1 MEEILEKMEDIAA
14 LKDRKEKIQE
24 KQKEFENSKA
34 EIEKMYKES
43 NLILT
48 ASPLKDIKKQ
58 EIKDREE
65 ESKKIDAEAKEGKES
80 LKQDI
85 LDNKKQLFELI
96 DKEMGKYVKKEEL
109 EKRNSEI
116 EEKEKRKSA
125 YEKVAK
131 NAEKTIEKI
140 RKEIL
145 EGDTKN
151 ITLLKTAQEE
161 KEANLANVLKIQ
173 TEIETD
179 KKDLSELKDI
189 AENAKEYSDLEYL
202 KARASGIS
210 YSNIENVLEDEFYKT
225 NKKQNEVDK
234 SNETEIEKSE
244 NIDEV
249 EKVEKAE
256 IEKTGNADEIEKVE
270 IQQENKENEIPEI
283 KEIPDGQE
291 EAKKAY
297 SDKIIGETFGKIS
310 PEYRLENK
318 YNVEK
323 VDETKKNIK
332 SIIISEK
339 TGEVTVIGENGEE
352 ISKNKIFKHNL
363 KDNAEK
369 ISLYNDIKRAK
380 LCNEIA
386 ENKKDAKK
394 LMKKLNPSI
403 LLALKDNKEMI
414 REYVNAVH
422 KEGKLPFELTHD
434 LKGMNPI
441 KKFFKQRSKQLK
453 AEEKCGAKIL
463 NKLFDKSKALDE
475 GKESKEVIEPE
486 IVEENSTEV
495 KVDREKIEQEIV
507 EEKQTKEN
515 AESKGKYRHATKE
528 FQEKY
533 KANPTKT
540 DHEIYLDYFKQ
551 SKENTNTR
559 TENSHDE
566 K

>member
-1 MEEILEKMEDIAA
+1 MEEILKKMEDIAA

-96 DKEMGKYVKKEEL
+96 DKEMKKYVSKEEI
-109 EKRNSEI
+109 EKRNALY
-116 EEKEKRKSA
+116 EESAKNAETRKAA

-131 NAEKTIEKI
+131 NAEKTIEKV

-151 ITLLKTAQEE
+151 ITLLKTAQAE
-161 KEANLANVLKIQ
+161 KEANLASILKIQ
-173 TEIETD
+173 TEMENE
-179 KKDLSELKDI
+179 KKELEELKDI
-189 AENAKEYSDLEYL
+189 ADNVKEYSNLEYL

-210 YSNIENVLEDEFYKT
+210 YSNIENVLEDEFYKA
-225 NKKQNEVDK
+225 NKKQNEADK
-234 SNETEIEKSE
+234 SNEAGTEKSE
-244 NIDEV
+244 
-249 EKVEKAE
+249 K
-256 IEKTGNADEIEKVE
+256 ADEIEKVE
-270 IQQENKENEIPEI
+270 TQEDDRKIVIPEI
-283 KEIPDGQE
+283 KEIQDGPE

-297 SDKIIGETFGKIS
+297 SDKIIGKTFGKIA

-318 YNVEK
+318 HNVEK
-323 VDETKKNIK
+323 VEETKNNVKIQ
-332 SIIISEK
+332 SIMISEK

-369 ISLYNDIKRAK
+369 ISLYNDIKRLK

-403 LLALKDNKEMI
+403 LLALQDNKEMI
-414 REYVNAVH
+414 REYVNAVY
-422 KEGKLPFELTHD
+422 KEEKLPFELTHD
-434 LKGMNPI
+434 LEGMNPI

-486 IVEENSTEV
+486 IVEENPTEV

-515 AESKGKYRHATKE
+515 TENKGKYRHATKE

-533 KANPTKT
+533 KANPAKT

-551 SKENTNTR
+551 SKENTTPE
-559 TENSHDE
+559 TEIEHDG

>member
-1 MEEILEKMEDIAA
+1 MEEILKKMEDIAS

-96 DKEMGKYVKKEEL
+96 DKEMKKYVSKEEI
-109 EKRNSEI
+109 EKRNALY
-116 EEKEKRKSA
+116 EESAKNAETRKAA

-131 NAEKTIEKI
+131 NAEKTIEKV

-161 KEANLANVLKIQ
+161 KEANLASILKIQ
-173 TEIETD
+173 TEMENE
-179 KKDLSELKDI
+179 KKELEELKDI
-189 AENAKEYSDLEYL
+189 ADNVKEYSNLEYL

-225 NKKQNEVDK
+225 NKKQNEADK
-234 SNETEIEKSE
+234 SNEAGTEKSE
-244 NIDEV
+244 
-249 EKVEKAE
+249 K
-256 IEKTGNADEIEKVE
+256 ADEIEKVE
-270 IQQENKENEIPEI
+270 TQEDDRKIVIPEI
-283 KEIPDGQE
+283 KEIQDGPE

-297 SDKIIGETFGKIS
+297 SDKIIGKTFGKIA

-318 YNVEK
+318 HNVEK
-323 VDETKKNIK
+323 VEETKNNVKIQ
-332 SIIISEK
+332 SIMISEK

-369 ISLYNDIKRAK
+369 ISLYNDIKRLK

-403 LLALKDNKEMI
+403 LLALQDNKEMI
-414 REYVNAVH
+414 REYVNAVY
-422 KEGKLPFELTHD
+422 KEEKLPFELTHD
-434 LKGMNPI
+434 LEGMNPI

-486 IVEENSTEV
+486 IVEENPTEV

-515 AESKGKYRHATKE
+515 TENKGKYRHATKE

-533 KANPTKT
+533 KANPAKT

-551 SKENTNTR
+551 SKENTTPE
-559 TENSHDE
+559 TEIEHDG

>member
-96 DKEMGKYVKKEEL
+96 DKEMKKYVSKEE
-109 EKRNSEI
+109 I
-116 EEKEKRKSA
+116 EKRKALYEESAKNAETRKAA

-131 NAEKTIEKI
+131 NAEKTIEKV

-161 KEANLANVLKIQ
+161 KEANLASILKIQ
-173 TEIETD
+173 TEMENE
-179 KKDLSELKDI
+179 KKELEELKDI
-189 AENAKEYSDLEYL
+189 ADNVKEYSNLEYL
-202 KARASGIS
+202 RARASGIS
-210 YSNIENVLEDEFYKT
+210 YSNIENVLEDEFYKA
-225 NKKQNEVDK
+225 NKKQNEADK
-234 SNETEIEKSE
+234 SNEAGTEKSE
-244 NIDEV
+244 
-249 EKVEKAE
+249 K
-256 IEKTGNADEIEKVE
+256 ADEIEKVE
-270 IQQENKENEIPEI
+270 TQEDDRKIVIPEM
-283 KEIPDGQE
+283 KEIQDGPE

-297 SDKIIGETFGKIS
+297 SDKIIGETFGKIA

-318 YNVEK
+318 HNVEK
-323 VDETKKNIK
+323 VEETKNNVKIQ

-422 KEGKLPFELTHD
+422 KEEKLPFELTHD

-551 SKENTNTR
+551 SKENANTR

>member
-1 MEEILEKMEDIAA
+1 MEEILKKMEDIAA

-96 DKEMGKYVKKEEL
+96 DKEMKKYVSKEEI
-109 EKRNSEI
+109 EKRNALY
-116 EEKEKRKSA
+116 EESAKNAETRKAA

-131 NAEKTIEKI
+131 NAEKTIEKV

-161 KEANLANVLKIQ
+161 KEANLASILKIQ
-173 TEIETD
+173 TEMENE
-179 KKDLSELKDI
+179 KKELEELKDI
-189 AENAKEYSDLEYL
+189 ADNVKEYSNLEYL

-210 YSNIENVLEDEFYKT
+210 YSNIENVLEDEFYKA
-225 NKKQNEVDK
+225 NKKQNEADK
-234 SNETEIEKSE
+234 SNEAGTEKSE
-244 NIDEV
+244 
-249 EKVEKAE
+249 K
-256 IEKTGNADEIEKVE
+256 ADEIEKVE
-270 IQQENKENEIPEI
+270 TQEDDRKIVIPEI
-283 KEIPDGQE
+283 KEIQDGPE

-297 SDKIIGETFGKIS
+297 SDKIIGETFGKIA

-318 YNVEK
+318 HNVEK
-323 VDETKKNIK
+323 VEETKNNVKIQ
-332 SIIISEK
+332 SIMISEK

-369 ISLYNDIKRAK
+369 ISLYNDIKRLK

-403 LLALKDNKEMI
+403 LLALQDNKEMI
-414 REYVNAVH
+414 REYVNAVY
-422 KEGKLPFELTHD
+422 KEEKLPFELTHD
-434 LKGMNPI
+434 LEGMNPI

-486 IVEENSTEV
+486 IVEENPTEV

-515 AESKGKYRHATKE
+515 TENKGKYRHATKE

-533 KANPTKT
+533 KANPVKT
-540 DHEIYLDYFKQ
+540 NHEIYLDYFKQ
-551 SKENTNTR
+551 SKENTTPE
-559 TENSHDE
+559 TEIEHDG

>member
-1 MEEILEKMEDIAA
+1 MEEILKKMEDIAS

-96 DKEMGKYVKKEEL
+96 DKEMKKYVSKEEI
-109 EKRNSEI
+109 EKRNALY
-116 EEKEKRKSA
+116 EESAKNAETRKAA

-131 NAEKTIEKI
+131 NAEKTIEKV

-161 KEANLANVLKIQ
+161 KEANLASILKIQ
-173 TEIETD
+173 TEMENE
-179 KKDLSELKDI
+179 KKELEELKDI
-189 AENAKEYSDLEYL
+189 ADNVKEYSNLEYL

-210 YSNIENVLEDEFYKT
+210 YSNIENVLEDEFYKA
-225 NKKQNEVDK
+225 NKKQNEADK
-234 SNETEIEKSE
+234 SNEAGTEKSE
-244 NIDEV
+244 
-249 EKVEKAE
+249 K
-256 IEKTGNADEIEKVE
+256 ADEIEKVE
-270 IQQENKENEIPEI
+270 TQEDDRKIVIPEI
-283 KEIPDGQE
+283 KEIQDGPE

-297 SDKIIGETFGKIS
+297 SDKIIGETFGKIA

-318 YNVEK
+318 HNVEK
-323 VDETKKNIK
+323 MEETKNNVKIQ
-332 SIIISEK
+332 SIMISEK

-369 ISLYNDIKRAK
+369 ISLYNDIKRLK

-403 LLALKDNKEMI
+403 LLALQDNKEMI
-414 REYVNAVH
+414 REYVNAVY
-422 KEGKLPFELTHD
+422 KEEKLPFELTHD

-486 IVEENSTEV
+486 IVEENPTEV

-515 AESKGKYRHATKE
+515 TENKSKYRHATKE

-533 KANPTKT
+533 KANPAKT

-551 SKENTNTR
+551 SKENTTAE
-559 TENSHDE
+559 TEIEHDG

>member
-1 MEEILEKMEDIAA
+1 MEEILKKMEDIAA

-96 DKEMGKYVKKEEL
+96 DKEMKKYVSKEEI
-109 EKRNSEI
+109 EKRNALY
-116 EEKEKRKSA
+116 EESAKNAETRKAA

-131 NAEKTIEKI
+131 NAEKTIEKV

-161 KEANLANVLKIQ
+161 KEANLASILKIQ
-173 TEIETD
+173 TEMENE
-179 KKDLSELKDI
+179 KKELEELKDI
-189 AENAKEYSDLEYL
+189 ADNVKEYSNLEYL

-210 YSNIENVLEDEFYKT
+210 YSNIENVLEDEFYKA
-225 NKKQNEVDK
+225 NKKQNEADK
-234 SNETEIEKSE
+234 SNEAGTEKSE
-244 NIDEV
+244 
-249 EKVEKAE
+249 K
-256 IEKTGNADEIEKVE
+256 ADEIEKVE
-270 IQQENKENEIPEI
+270 TQEDDRKIVIPEI
-283 KEIPDGQE
+283 KEIQDRPE

-297 SDKIIGETFGKIS
+297 SDKIIGETFGKIA

-318 YNVEK
+318 HNVEK
-323 VDETKKNIK
+323 VEETKNNVKIQ
-332 SIIISEK
+332 SIMISEK

-369 ISLYNDIKRAK
+369 ISLYNDIKRLK

-403 LLALKDNKEMI
+403 LLALQDNKEMI
-414 REYVNAVH
+414 REYVNAVY
-422 KEGKLPFELTHD
+422 KEEKLPFELTHD
-434 LKGMNPI
+434 LEGMNPI

-486 IVEENSTEV
+486 IVEENPTEV

-515 AESKGKYRHATKE
+515 TENKGKYRHATKE

-533 KANPTKT
+533 KANPAKT

-551 SKENTNTR
+551 SKENTTPE
-559 TENSHDE
+559 TEIEHDG

>member
-1 MEEILEKMEDIAA
+1 MEEILKKMEDIAA

-96 DKEMGKYVKKEEL
+96 DKEMKKYVSKEEI
-109 EKRNSEI
+109 EKRNALY
-116 EEKEKRKSA
+116 EESAKNAETRKAA

-131 NAEKTIEKI
+131 NAEKTIEKV

-161 KEANLANVLKIQ
+161 KEANLASILKIQ
-173 TEIETD
+173 TEMENE
-179 KKDLSELKDI
+179 KKELEELKDI
-189 AENAKEYSDLEYL
+189 ADNVKEYSNLEYL

-210 YSNIENVLEDEFYKT
+210 YSNIENVLEDEFYKA
-225 NKKQNEVDK
+225 NKKQNEADK
-234 SNETEIEKSE
+234 SNEAGTEKSE
-244 NIDEV
+244 
-249 EKVEKAE
+249 K
-256 IEKTGNADEIEKVE
+256 ADEIEKVE
-270 IQQENKENEIPEI
+270 TQEDDRKIVIPEI
-283 KEIPDGQE
+283 KEIQDGPE

-297 SDKIIGETFGKIS
+297 SDKIIGETFGKIA

-318 YNVEK
+318 HNVEK
-323 VDETKKNIK
+323 VEETKNNVKIQ
-332 SIIISEK
+332 SIMISEK

-369 ISLYNDIKRAK
+369 ISLYNDIKRLK

-403 LLALKDNKEMI
+403 LLALQDNKEMI
-414 REYVNAVH
+414 REYVNAVY
-422 KEGKLPFELTHD
+422 KEEKLPFELTHD

-486 IVEENSTEV
+486 IVEENPTEV

-515 AESKGKYRHATKE
+515 TENKSKYRHATKE

-533 KANPTKT
+533 KANPAKT

-551 SKENTNTR
+551 SKENTTAE
-559 TENSHDE
+559 TEIEHDG

>member
-1 MEEILEKMEDIAA
+1 MEEILKKMEDIAS

-96 DKEMGKYVKKEEL
+96 DKEMKKYVSKEEI
-109 EKRNSEI
+109 EKRNALY
-116 EEKEKRKSA
+116 EESAKNAETRKAA

-131 NAEKTIEKI
+131 NAEKTIEKV

-161 KEANLANVLKIQ
+161 KEANLASILKIQ
-173 TEIETD
+173 TEMENE
-179 KKDLSELKDI
+179 KKELEELKDI
-189 AENAKEYSDLEYL
+189 ADNVKEYSNLEYL

-210 YSNIENVLEDEFYKT
+210 YSNIENVLEDEFYKA
-225 NKKQNEVDK
+225 NKKQNEADK
-234 SNETEIEKSE
+234 SNEAGTEKSE
-244 NIDEV
+244 
-249 EKVEKAE
+249 K
-256 IEKTGNADEIEKVE
+256 ADEIEKVE
-270 IQQENKENEIPEI
+270 TQEDDRKIVIPEI
-283 KEIPDGQE
+283 KEIQDGPE

-297 SDKIIGETFGKIS
+297 SDKIIGETFGKIA

-318 YNVEK
+318 HNVEK
-323 VDETKKNIK
+323 VEETKNNVKIQ
-332 SIIISEK
+332 SIMISEK

-369 ISLYNDIKRAK
+369 ISLYNDIKRLK

-403 LLALKDNKEMI
+403 LLALQDNKEMI
-414 REYVNAVH
+414 REYVNAVY
-422 KEGKLPFELTHD
+422 KEEKLPFELTHD
-434 LKGMNPI
+434 LEGMNPI

-486 IVEENSTEV
+486 IVEENPTEV

-515 AESKGKYRHATKE
+515 TENKGKYRHATKE

-533 KANPTKT
+533 KANPAKT

-551 SKENTNTR
+551 SKENTTSE
-559 TENSHDE
+559 TEIEHDG

>member
-1 MEEILEKMEDIAA
+1 MEEILKKMEDIAA

-96 DKEMGKYVKKEEL
+96 DKEMKKYVSKEEI
-109 EKRNSEI
+109 EKRNALY
-116 EEKEKRKSA
+116 EESAKNAETRKAA

-131 NAEKTIEKI
+131 NAEKTIEKV

-161 KEANLANVLKIQ
+161 KEANLASILKIQ
-173 TEIETD
+173 TEMENE
-179 KKDLSELKDI
+179 KKELEELKDI
-189 AENAKEYSDLEYL
+189 ADNVKEYSNLEYL

-210 YSNIENVLEDEFYKT
+210 YSNIENVLEDEFYKA
-225 NKKQNEVDK
+225 NKKQNEADK
-234 SNETEIEKSE
+234 SNEAGTEKSE
-244 NIDEV
+244 
-249 EKVEKAE
+249 K
-256 IEKTGNADEIEKVE
+256 ADEIEKVE
-270 IQQENKENEIPEI
+270 TQEDDRKIVIPEI
-283 KEIPDGQE
+283 KEIQDGPE

-297 SDKIIGETFGKIS
+297 SDKIIGETFGKIA

-318 YNVEK
+318 HNVEK
-323 VDETKKNIK
+323 VEETKNNVKIQ
-332 SIIISEK
+332 SIMISEK

-369 ISLYNDIKRAK
+369 ISLYNDIKRLK

-403 LLALKDNKEMI
+403 LLALQDNKEMI
-414 REYVNAVH
+414 REYVNAVY
-422 KEGKLPFELTHD
+422 KEEKLPFELTHD
-434 LKGMNPI
+434 LEGMNPI

-475 GKESKEVIEPE
+475 VKESKEVIEPE
-486 IVEENSTEV
+486 IVEENPTEV

-515 AESKGKYRHATKE
+515 TENKGKYRHATKE

-533 KANPTKT
+533 KANPAKT

-551 SKENTNTR
+551 SKENTTSE
-559 TENSHDE
+559 TEIEHDG

>member
-1 MEEILEKMEDIAA
+1 MEEILKKMEDIAA

-65 ESKKIDAEAKEGKES
+65 ESKKIDAEAKEDKES

-85 LDNKKQLFELI
+85 LNNKKQLFELI
-96 DKEMGKYVKKEEL
+96 DKEMKKYVSKEE
-109 EKRNSEI
+109 I
-116 EEKEKRKSA
+116 EKRKALYEESAKNAETRKAA

-131 NAEKTIEKI
+131 NAEKTIEKV

-161 KEANLANVLKIQ
+161 KEANLASILKIQ
-173 TEIETD
+173 TEIENE
-179 KKDLSELKDI
+179 KKELEELKDI
-189 AENAKEYSDLEYL
+189 ADNVKEYSNLEYL
-202 KARASGIS
+202 RARASGIS
-210 YSNIENVLEDEFYKT
+210 YSNIENVLEDEFYKA
-225 NKKQNEVDK
+225 NKKQNEADK
-234 SNETEIEKSE
+234 SNEAGTEKSE
-244 NIDEV
+244 
-249 EKVEKAE
+249 K
-256 IEKTGNADEIEKVE
+256 ADEIEKVE
-270 IQQENKENEIPEI
+270 TQEDDRKIVIPEI
-283 KEIPDGQE
+283 KEIQDGPE

-297 SDKIIGETFGKIS
+297 SDKIIGETFGKIA

-318 YNVEK
+318 HNVEK
-323 VDETKKNIK
+323 VEETKNNVKIQ
-332 SIIISEK
+332 SIMISEK

-369 ISLYNDIKRAK
+369 ISLYNDIKRLK

-403 LLALKDNKEMI
+403 LLALQDNKEMI
-414 REYVNAVH
+414 REYVNAVY
-422 KEGKLPFELTHD
+422 KEEKLPFELTHD
-434 LKGMNPI
+434 LEGMNPI

-486 IVEENSTEV
+486 IVEENPTEV

-515 AESKGKYRHATKE
+515 TENKGKYRHATKE

-533 KANPTKT
+533 KANPAKT

-551 SKENTNTR
+551 SKENTTAE
-559 TENSHDE
+559 TEIEHDG

>member
-1 MEEILEKMEDIAA
+1 MEEILKKMEDIAA

-96 DKEMGKYVKKEEL
+96 DKEMKKYVSKEEI
-109 EKRNSEI
+109 EKRNALY
-116 EEKEKRKSA
+116 EESAKNAETRKAA

-131 NAEKTIEKI
+131 NAEKTIEKV

-161 KEANLANVLKIQ
+161 KEANLASILKIQ
-173 TEIETD
+173 TEMENE
-179 KKDLSELKDI
+179 KKELEELKDI
-189 AENAKEYSDLEYL
+189 ADNVKEYSNLEYL

-210 YSNIENVLEDEFYKT
+210 YSNIENVLEDEFYKA
-225 NKKQNEVDK
+225 NKKQNEADK
-234 SNETEIEKSE
+234 SNEAGTEKSE
-244 NIDEV
+244 
-249 EKVEKAE
+249 K
-256 IEKTGNADEIEKVE
+256 ADEIEKVE
-270 IQQENKENEIPEI
+270 TQEDDRKIVIPEI
-283 KEIPDGQE
+283 KEIQDGPE

-297 SDKIIGETFGKIS
+297 SDKIIGETFGKIA

-318 YNVEK
+318 HNVEK
-323 VDETKKNIK
+323 VEETKNNVKIQ
-332 SIIISEK
+332 SIMISEK

-369 ISLYNDIKRAK
+369 ISLYNDIKRLK

-403 LLALKDNKEMI
+403 LLALQDNKEMI
-414 REYVNAVH
+414 REYVNAVY
-422 KEGKLPFELTHD
+422 KEEKLPFELTHD
-434 LKGMNPI
+434 LEGMNPI

-486 IVEENSTEV
+486 IVEENPTEV

-515 AESKGKYRHATKE
+515 TENKGKYRHATKE

-533 KANPTKT
+533 KANPAKT

-551 SKENTNTR
+551 SKENTTPE
-559 TENSHDE
+559 TEIEHDV

>member
-1 MEEILEKMEDIAA
+1 MEEILKKMEDIAA

-96 DKEMGKYVKKEEL
+96 DKEMKKYVSKEEI
-109 EKRNSEI
+109 EKRNALY
-116 EEKEKRKSA
+116 EESAKNAETRKAA

-131 NAEKTIEKI
+131 NAEKTIEKV

-161 KEANLANVLKIQ
+161 KEANLASILKIQ
-173 TEIETD
+173 TEMENE
-179 KKDLSELKDI
+179 KKELEELKDI
-189 AENAKEYSDLEYL
+189 ADNVKEYSNLEYL

-210 YSNIENVLEDEFYKT
+210 YSNIENVLEDEFYKA
-225 NKKQNEVDK
+225 NKKQNEADK
-234 SNETEIEKSE
+234 SNEAGTEKSE
-244 NIDEV
+244 
-249 EKVEKAE
+249 K
-256 IEKTGNADEIEKVE
+256 ADEIEKVE
-270 IQQENKENEIPEI
+270 TQEDDRKIVIPEI
-283 KEIPDGQE
+283 KEIQDGPE

-297 SDKIIGETFGKIS
+297 SDKIIGETFGKIA

-318 YNVEK
+318 HNVEK
-323 VDETKKNIK
+323 VEETKNNVKIQ
-332 SIIISEK
+332 SIMISEK

-369 ISLYNDIKRAK
+369 ISLYNDIKRLK

-403 LLALKDNKEMI
+403 LLALQDNKEMI
-414 REYVNAVH
+414 REYVNAVY
-422 KEGKLPFELTHD
+422 KEEKLPFELTHD
-434 LKGMNPI
+434 LEGMNPI

-486 IVEENSTEV
+486 IVEENPTEV

-515 AESKGKYRHATKE
+515 TENKGKYRHATKE

-533 KANPTKT
+533 KANPAKT

-551 SKENTNTR
+551 SKENTTPE
-559 TENSHDE
+559 TEIEHDG

>member
-1 MEEILEKMEDIAA
+1 MEEILKKMEDIAA

-43 NLILT
+43 DLILT

-96 DKEMGKYVKKEEL
+96 DKEMKKYVSKEEI
-109 EKRNSEI
+109 EKRNALY
-116 EEKEKRKSA
+116 EESAKNAETRKAA

-131 NAEKTIEKI
+131 NAEKTIEKV

-161 KEANLANVLKIQ
+161 KEANLASILKIQ
-173 TEIETD
+173 TEMENE
-179 KKDLSELKDI
+179 KKELEELKDI
-189 AENAKEYSDLEYL
+189 ADNVKEYSNLEYL

-210 YSNIENVLEDEFYKT
+210 YSNIENVLEDEFYKA
-225 NKKQNEVDK
+225 NKKQNEADK
-234 SNETEIEKSE
+234 SNEAGTEKSE
-244 NIDEV
+244 
-249 EKVEKAE
+249 K
-256 IEKTGNADEIEKVE
+256 ADEIEKVE
-270 IQQENKENEIPEI
+270 TQEDDRKIVIPEI
-283 KEIPDGQE
+283 KEIQDGPE

-297 SDKIIGETFGKIS
+297 SDKIIGETFGKIA

-318 YNVEK
+318 HNVEK
-323 VDETKKNIK
+323 VEETKNNVKIQ
-332 SIIISEK
+332 SIMISEK

-369 ISLYNDIKRAK
+369 ISLYNDIKRLK

-403 LLALKDNKEMI
+403 LLALQDNKEMI
-414 REYVNAVH
+414 REYVNAVY
-422 KEGKLPFELTHD
+422 KEEKLPFELTHD
-434 LKGMNPI
+434 LEGMNPI

-486 IVEENSTEV
+486 IVEENPTEV

-515 AESKGKYRHATKE
+515 TENKGKYRHETKE

-533 KANPTKT
+533 KANPVKT
-540 DHEIYLDYFKQ
+540 NHEIYLDYFKQ
-551 SKENTNTR
+551 SKENTTPE
-559 TENSHDE
+559 TEIEHDG

>member
-1 MEEILEKMEDIAA
+1 MEEILKKMEDIAA

-96 DKEMGKYVKKEEL
+96 DKEMKKYVSKEEI
-109 EKRNSEI
+109 EKRNALY
-116 EEKEKRKSA
+116 EESAKNAETRKAA

-131 NAEKTIEKI
+131 NAEKTIEKV

-161 KEANLANVLKIQ
+161 KEANLASILKIQ
-173 TEIETD
+173 TEMENE
-179 KKDLSELKDI
+179 KKELEELKDI
-189 AENAKEYSDLEYL
+189 ADNVKEYSNLEYL

-210 YSNIENVLEDEFYKT
+210 YSNIENVLEDEFYKA
-225 NKKQNEVDK
+225 NKKQNEADK
-234 SNETEIEKSE
+234 SNEAGTEKSE
-244 NIDEV
+244 
-249 EKVEKAE
+249 K
-256 IEKTGNADEIEKVE
+256 ADEIEKVE
-270 IQQENKENEIPEI
+270 TQEDDRKIVIPEI
-283 KEIPDGQE
+283 KEIQDGPE

-297 SDKIIGETFGKIS
+297 SDKIIGKTFGKIA

-318 YNVEK
+318 HNVEK
-323 VDETKKNIK
+323 VEETKNNVKIQ
-332 SIIISEK
+332 SIMISEK

-369 ISLYNDIKRAK
+369 ISLYNDIKRLK

-403 LLALKDNKEMI
+403 LLALQDNKEMI
-414 REYVNAVH
+414 REYVNAVY
-422 KEGKLPFELTHD
+422 KEEKLPFELTHD
-434 LKGMNPI
+434 LEGMNPI

-486 IVEENSTEV
+486 IVEENPTEV

-515 AESKGKYRHATKE
+515 TENKGKYRHATKE

-533 KANPTKT
+533 KANPAKT

-551 SKENTNTR
+551 SKENTTPE
-559 TENSHDE
+559 TEIEHDG

>member
-1 MEEILEKMEDIAA
+1 MEEILKKMEDIAA

-96 DKEMGKYVKKEEL
+96 DKEMKKYVSKEEI
-109 EKRNSEI
+109 EKRNALY
-116 EEKEKRKSA
+116 EERAKNAETRKAA

-131 NAEKTIEKI
+131 NAEKTIEKV

-161 KEANLANVLKIQ
+161 KEANLASILKIQ
-173 TEIETD
+173 TEMENE
-179 KKDLSELKDI
+179 KKELEELKDI
-189 AENAKEYSDLEYL
+189 ADNVKEYSNLEYL

-210 YSNIENVLEDEFYKT
+210 YSNIENVLEDEFYKA
-225 NKKQNEVDK
+225 NKKQNEADK
-234 SNETEIEKSE
+234 SNEAGTEKSE
-244 NIDEV
+244 
-249 EKVEKAE
+249 K
-256 IEKTGNADEIEKVE
+256 ADEIEKVE
-270 IQQENKENEIPEI
+270 TQEDDRKIVIPEI
-283 KEIPDGQE
+283 KEIQDGPE

-297 SDKIIGETFGKIS
+297 SDKIIGETFGKIA

-318 YNVEK
+318 HNVEK
-323 VDETKKNIK
+323 VEETKNNVKIQ
-332 SIIISEK
+332 SIMISEK

-369 ISLYNDIKRAK
+369 ISLYNDIKRLK

-386 ENKKDAKK
+386 ENKKDEKK

-403 LLALKDNKEMI
+403 LLALQDNKEMI
-414 REYVNAVH
+414 REYVNAVY
-422 KEGKLPFELTHD
+422 KEEKLPFELTHD
-434 LKGMNPI
+434 LEGMNPI

-486 IVEENSTEV
+486 IVEENPTEV

-515 AESKGKYRHATKE
+515 TENKGKYRHATKE

-533 KANPTKT
+533 KANPAKT

-551 SKENTNTR
+551 SKENTTPE
-559 TENSHDE
+559 TEIEHDG

>member
-1 MEEILEKMEDIAA
+1 MEEILKKMEDIAA

-96 DKEMGKYVKKEEL
+96 DKEMKKYVSKEEI
-109 EKRNSEI
+109 EKRNALY
-116 EEKEKRKSA
+116 EESAKNAETRKAA

-131 NAEKTIEKI
+131 NAEKTIEKV

-161 KEANLANVLKIQ
+161 KEANLASILKIQ
-173 TEIETD
+173 TEMENE
-179 KKDLSELKDI
+179 KKELEELKDI
-189 AENAKEYSDLEYL
+189 ADNVKEYSNLEYL

-210 YSNIENVLEDEFYKT
+210 YSNIENVLEDEFYKA
-225 NKKQNEVDK
+225 NKKQNEADK
-234 SNETEIEKSE
+234 SNEAGTEKSE
-244 NIDEV
+244 
-249 EKVEKAE
+249 K
-256 IEKTGNADEIEKVE
+256 ADEIEKVE
-270 IQQENKENEIPEI
+270 TQEDDRKIVIPEI
-283 KEIPDGQE
+283 KEIQDGPE

-297 SDKIIGETFGKIS
+297 SDKIIGETFGKIA

-318 YNVEK
+318 HNVEK
-323 VDETKKNIK
+323 VEETKNNVKIQ
-332 SIIISEK
+332 SIMISEK

-369 ISLYNDIKRAK
+369 ISLYNDIKRLK

-403 LLALKDNKEMI
+403 LLALQDNKEMI
-414 REYVNAVH
+414 REYVNAVY
-422 KEGKLPFELTHD
+422 KEEKLPFELTHD
-434 LKGMNPI
+434 LEGMNPI

-486 IVEENSTEV
+486 IVEENPTEV

-515 AESKGKYRHATKE
+515 TENKGKYRHATKE

-533 KANPTKT
+533 KANPAKT

-551 SKENTNTR
+551 SKENTTSE
-559 TENSHDE
+559 TEIEHDG

>member
-1 MEEILEKMEDIAA
+1 MEEILKKMEDIAA

-96 DKEMGKYVKKEEL
+96 DKEMKKYVSKEEI
-109 EKRNSEI
+109 EKRNALY
-116 EEKEKRKSA
+116 EESAKNAETRKAA

-131 NAEKTIEKI
+131 NAEKTIEKV

-161 KEANLANVLKIQ
+161 KEANLASILKIQ
-173 TEIETD
+173 TEMENE
-179 KKDLSELKDI
+179 KKELEELKDI
-189 AENAKEYSDLEYL
+189 ADNVKEYSNLEYL

-210 YSNIENVLEDEFYKT
+210 YSNIENVLEDEFYKA
-225 NKKQNEVDK
+225 NKKQNEADK
-234 SNETEIEKSE
+234 SNKAGTEKSE
-244 NIDEV
+244 
-249 EKVEKAE
+249 K
-256 IEKTGNADEIEKVE
+256 ADEIEKVE
-270 IQQENKENEIPEI
+270 TQEDDRKIVIPEI
-283 KEIPDGQE
+283 KEIQDGPE

-297 SDKIIGETFGKIS
+297 SDKIIGETFGKIA

-318 YNVEK
+318 HNVEK
-323 VDETKKNIK
+323 VEETKNNVKIQ
-332 SIIISEK
+332 SIMISEK

-369 ISLYNDIKRAK
+369 ISLYNDIKRLK

-403 LLALKDNKEMI
+403 LLALQDNKEMI
-414 REYVNAVH
+414 REYVNAVY
-422 KEGKLPFELTHD
+422 KEEKLPFELTHD
-434 LKGMNPI
+434 LEGMNPI

-486 IVEENSTEV
+486 IVEENPTEV

-515 AESKGKYRHATKE
+515 TENKGKYRHATKE

-533 KANPTKT
+533 KANPAKT

-551 SKENTNTR
+551 SKENTTPE
-559 TENSHDE
+559 TEIEHDG

>member
-1 MEEILEKMEDIAA
+1 MEEILKKMEDIAA

-96 DKEMGKYVKKEEL
+96 DKEMKKYVSKEEI
-109 EKRNSEI
+109 EKRNALY
-116 EEKEKRKSA
+116 EESAKNAETRKAA

-131 NAEKTIEKI
+131 NAEKTIEKV

-161 KEANLANVLKIQ
+161 KEANLASILKIQ
-173 TEIETD
+173 TEMENE
-179 KKDLSELKDI
+179 KKELEELKDI
-189 AENAKEYSDLEYL
+189 ADNVKEYSNLEYL

-210 YSNIENVLEDEFYKT
+210 YSNIENVLEDEFYKA
-225 NKKQNEVDK
+225 NKKQNEADK
-234 SNETEIEKSE
+234 SNEAGTEKSE
-244 NIDEV
+244 
-249 EKVEKAE
+249 K
-256 IEKTGNADEIEKVE
+256 ADEIEKVE
-270 IQQENKENEIPEI
+270 TQEDDRKIVIPEI
-283 KEIPDGQE
+283 KEIQDGPE

-297 SDKIIGETFGKIS
+297 SDKIIGETFGKIA

-318 YNVEK
+318 HNVEK

-422 KEGKLPFELTHD
+422 KEEKLPFELTHD

>member
-1 MEEILEKMEDIAA
+1 MEEILKKMEDIAA

-96 DKEMGKYVKKEEL
+96 DKEMKKYVSKEEI
-109 EKRNSEI
+109 EKRNALY
-116 EEKEKRKSA
+116 EESAKNAETRKAA

-131 NAEKTIEKI
+131 NAEKTIEKV

-161 KEANLANVLKIQ
+161 KEANLASILKIQ
-173 TEIETD
+173 TEMENE
-179 KKDLSELKDI
+179 KKELEELKDI
-189 AENAKEYSDLEYL
+189 ADNVKEYSNLEYL

-210 YSNIENVLEDEFYKT
+210 YSNIENVLEDEFYKA
-225 NKKQNEVDK
+225 NKKQNEADK
-234 SNETEIEKSE
+234 SNEAGTEKSE
-244 NIDEV
+244 
-249 EKVEKAE
+249 K
-256 IEKTGNADEIEKVE
+256 ADEIEKVE
-270 IQQENKENEIPEI
+270 TQEDDRKIVIPEI
-283 KEIPDGQE
+283 KEIQDGPE

-297 SDKIIGETFGKIS
+297 SDKIIGETFGKIA

-318 YNVEK
+318 HNVEK
-323 VDETKKNIK
+323 VEETKNNVKIQ
-332 SIIISEK
+332 SIMISEK

-369 ISLYNDIKRAK
+369 ISLYNDIKRLK

-403 LLALKDNKEMI
+403 LLALQDNKEMI
-414 REYVNAVH
+414 REYVNAVY
-422 KEGKLPFELTHD
+422 KEEKLPFELTHD
-434 LKGMNPI
+434 LEGMNPI

-486 IVEENSTEV
+486 IVEENQTEV

-515 AESKGKYRHATKE
+515 TENKGKYRHATKE

-533 KANPTKT
+533 KANPAKT

-551 SKENTNTR
+551 SKENTTPE
-559 TENSHDE
+559 TEIEHDG

>member
-1 MEEILEKMEDIAA
+1 MEEILKKMEDIAA

-96 DKEMGKYVKKEEL
+96 DKEMKKYVSKEEI
-109 EKRNSEI
+109 EKRNALY
-116 EEKEKRKSA
+116 EESAKNAETRKAA

-131 NAEKTIEKI
+131 NAEKTIEKV

-161 KEANLANVLKIQ
+161 KEANLASILKIQ
-173 TEIETD
+173 TEMENE
-179 KKDLSELKDI
+179 KKELEELKDI
-189 AENAKEYSDLEYL
+189 ADNVKEYSNLEYL

-210 YSNIENVLEDEFYKT
+210 YSNIENVLEDEFYKA
-225 NKKQNEVDK
+225 NKKQNEADK
-234 SNETEIEKSE
+234 SNEAGTEKSE
-244 NIDEV
+244 
-249 EKVEKAE
+249 K
-256 IEKTGNADEIEKVE
+256 ADEIEKVE
-270 IQQENKENEIPEI
+270 TQEDDRKIVIPEI
-283 KEIPDGQE
+283 KEIQDGPE

-297 SDKIIGETFGKIS
+297 SDKIIGKTFGKIA

-318 YNVEK
+318 HNVEK
-323 VDETKKNIK
+323 VEETKNNVKIQ
-332 SIIISEK
+332 SIMISEK

-369 ISLYNDIKRAK
+369 ISLYNDIKRLK

-403 LLALKDNKEMI
+403 LLALQDNKEMI
-414 REYVNAVH
+414 REYVNAVY
-422 KEGKLPFELTHD
+422 KEEKLPFELTHD
-434 LKGMNPI
+434 LEGMNPI

-486 IVEENSTEV
+486 IVEE
-495 KVDREKIEQEIV
+495 
-507 EEKQTKEN
+507 KQTKEN
-515 AESKGKYRHATKE
+515 TENKGKYRHVTKE

-533 KANPTKT
+533 KANPAKT

-551 SKENTNTR
+551 SKENTTPE
-559 TENSHDE
+559 TEIEHDG

>member
-1 MEEILEKMEDIAA
+1 MEEILKKMEDIAA

-96 DKEMGKYVKKEEL
+96 DKEMKKYVSKEEI
-109 EKRNSEI
+109 EKRNALY
-116 EEKEKRKSA
+116 EESAKNAETRKAA

-131 NAEKTIEKI
+131 NAEKTIEKV

-161 KEANLANVLKIQ
+161 KEANLASILKIQ
-173 TEIETD
+173 TEMENE
-179 KKDLSELKDI
+179 KKELEELKDI
-189 AENAKEYSDLEYL
+189 ADNVKEYSNLEYL

-210 YSNIENVLEDEFYKT
+210 YSNIENVLEDEFYKA
-225 NKKQNEVDK
+225 NKKQNEADK
-234 SNETEIEKSE
+234 SNEAGTEKSE
-244 NIDEV
+244 
-249 EKVEKAE
+249 K
-256 IEKTGNADEIEKVE
+256 ADEIEKVE
-270 IQQENKENEIPEI
+270 TQEDDRKIVIPEI
-283 KEIPDGQE
+283 KEIQDGPE

-297 SDKIIGETFGKIS
+297 SDKIIGETFGKIA

-318 YNVEK
+318 HNVEK
-323 VDETKKNIK
+323 VEETKNNVKIQ
-332 SIIISEK
+332 SIMISEK

-369 ISLYNDIKRAK
+369 ISLYNDIKRLK

-403 LLALKDNKEMI
+403 LLALQDNKEMI
-414 REYVNAVH
+414 REYVNAVY
-422 KEGKLPFELTHD
+422 KEEKLPFELTHD
-434 LKGMNPI
+434 LEGMNPI

-486 IVEENSTEV
+486 IVEENPTEV

-515 AESKGKYRHATKE
+515 TENKGKYRHATKE

-533 KANPTKT
+533 KVNPAKT

-551 SKENTNTR
+551 SKENTTPE
-559 TENSHDE
+559 TEIEHDG

>member
-1 MEEILEKMEDIAA
+1 MEEILKKMEDIAA

-34 EIEKMYKES
+34 KIEKMYKES

-96 DKEMGKYVKKEEL
+96 DKEMKKYVSKEEI
-109 EKRNSEI
+109 EKRNALY
-116 EEKEKRKSA
+116 EESAKNAETRKAA

-131 NAEKTIEKI
+131 NAEKTIEKV

-161 KEANLANVLKIQ
+161 KEANLASILKIQ
-173 TEIETD
+173 TEMENE
-179 KKDLSELKDI
+179 KKELEELKDI
-189 AENAKEYSDLEYL
+189 ADNVKEYSNLEYL

-210 YSNIENVLEDEFYKT
+210 YSNIENVLEDEFYKA
-225 NKKQNEVDK
+225 NKKQNEADK
-234 SNETEIEKSE
+234 SNEAGTEKSE
-244 NIDEV
+244 
-249 EKVEKAE
+249 K
-256 IEKTGNADEIEKVE
+256 ADEIEKVE
-270 IQQENKENEIPEI
+270 TQEDDRKIVIPEI
-283 KEIPDGQE
+283 KEIQDGPE

-297 SDKIIGETFGKIS
+297 SDKIIGETFGKIA

-318 YNVEK
+318 HNVEK
-323 VDETKKNIK
+323 MEETKNNVKIQ
-332 SIIISEK
+332 SIMISEK

-369 ISLYNDIKRAK
+369 ISLYNDIKRLK

-403 LLALKDNKEMI
+403 LLALQDNKEMI
-414 REYVNAVH
+414 REYVNAVY
-422 KEGKLPFELTHD
+422 KEEKLPFELTHD

-486 IVEENSTEV
+486 IVEENPTEV

-515 AESKGKYRHATKE
+515 TENKSKYRHATKE

-533 KANPTKT
+533 KANPAKT

-551 SKENTNTR
+551 SKENTTAE
-559 TENSHDE
+559 TEIEHDG

>member
-1 MEEILEKMEDIAA
+1 MEEILKKMEDIAA

-96 DKEMGKYVKKEEL
+96 DKEMKKYVSKEEI
-109 EKRNSEI
+109 EKRNALY
-116 EEKEKRKSA
+116 EESAKNAETRKAA

-131 NAEKTIEKI
+131 NAEKTIEKV

-161 KEANLANVLKIQ
+161 KEANLASILKIQ
-173 TEIETD
+173 TEMENE
-179 KKDLSELKDI
+179 KKELEELKDI
-189 AENAKEYSDLEYL
+189 ADNVKEYSNLEYL

-210 YSNIENVLEDEFYKT
+210 YSNIENVLEDEFYKA
-225 NKKQNEVDK
+225 NKKQNEADK
-234 SNETEIEKSE
+234 SNEAGTEKSE
-244 NIDEV
+244 
-249 EKVEKAE
+249 K
-256 IEKTGNADEIEKVE
+256 ADEIEKVE
-270 IQQENKENEIPEI
+270 TQEDDRKIVIPEI
-283 KEIPDGQE
+283 KEIQDGPE

-297 SDKIIGETFGKIS
+297 SDKIIGETFGKIA

-318 YNVEK
+318 HNVEK
-323 VDETKKNIK
+323 VEETKNNVKIQ
-332 SIIISEK
+332 SIMISEK

-369 ISLYNDIKRAK
+369 ISLYNDIKRLK

-403 LLALKDNKEMI
+403 LLALQDNKEMI
-414 REYVNAVH
+414 REYVNAVY
-422 KEGKLPFELTHD
+422 KEEKLPFELTHD
-434 LKGMNPI
+434 LEGMNPI

-486 IVEENSTEV
+486 IVEENPTEV

-515 AESKGKYRHATKE
+515 TENKGKYRHATKE

-533 KANPTKT
+533 KANPAKT
-540 DHEIYLDYFKQ
+540 DHEIYLDYFKP
-551 SKENTNTR
+551 SKENTTPE
-559 TENSHDE
+559 TEIEHDG

>member
-1 MEEILEKMEDIAA
+1 MEEILKKMEDIAA

-96 DKEMGKYVKKEEL
+96 DKEMKKYVSKEEI
-109 EKRNSEI
+109 EKRNALY
-116 EEKEKRKSA
+116 EESAKNAETRKAA

-131 NAEKTIEKI
+131 NAEKTIEKV

-161 KEANLANVLKIQ
+161 KEANLASILKIQ
-173 TEIETD
+173 TEMENE
-179 KKDLSELKDI
+179 KKELEELKDI
-189 AENAKEYSDLEYL
+189 ADNVKEYSNLEYL

-210 YSNIENVLEDEFYKT
+210 YSNIENVLEDEFYKA
-225 NKKQNEVDK
+225 NKKQNEADK
-234 SNETEIEKSE
+234 SNEAGTEKSE
-244 NIDEV
+244 
-249 EKVEKAE
+249 K
-256 IEKTGNADEIEKVE
+256 ADEIEKVE
-270 IQQENKENEIPEI
+270 TQEDDRKIVIPEI
-283 KEIPDGQE
+283 KEIQDGPE

-297 SDKIIGETFGKIS
+297 SDKIIGETFGKIA

-318 YNVEK
+318 HNVEK
-323 VDETKKNIK
+323 VEETKNNVKIQ
-332 SIIISEK
+332 SIMISEK

-369 ISLYNDIKRAK
+369 ISLYNDIKRLK

-403 LLALKDNKEMI
+403 LLALQDNKEMI
-414 REYVNAVH
+414 REYVNAVY
-422 KEGKLPFELTHD
+422 KEEKLPFELTHD
-434 LKGMNPI
+434 LEGMNPI

-475 GKESKEVIEPE
+475 VKESKEVIEPE
-486 IVEENSTEV
+486 IVEENPTEV

-515 AESKGKYRHATKE
+515 TENKGKYRHATKE

-533 KANPTKT
+533 KANPAKT

-551 SKENTNTR
+551 SKENTTPE
-559 TENSHDE
+559 TEIEHDG

>member
-1 MEEILEKMEDIAA
+1 MEEILKKMEDIAA

-96 DKEMGKYVKKEEL
+96 DKEMKKYVSKEEI
-109 EKRNSEI
+109 EKRNALY
-116 EEKEKRKSA
+116 EESAKNAETRKAA

-131 NAEKTIEKI
+131 NAEKTIEKV

-161 KEANLANVLKIQ
+161 KEANLASILKIQ
-173 TEIETD
+173 TEMENE
-179 KKDLSELKDI
+179 KKELEELKDI
-189 AENAKEYSDLEYL
+189 ADNVKEYSNLEYL

-210 YSNIENVLEDEFYKT
+210 YSNIENVLEDEFYKA
-225 NKKQNEVDK
+225 NKKQNEADK
-234 SNETEIEKSE
+234 SNEAGTEKSE
-244 NIDEV
+244 
-249 EKVEKAE
+249 K
-256 IEKTGNADEIEKVE
+256 ADEIEKVE
-270 IQQENKENEIPEI
+270 TQEDDRKIVIPEI
-283 KEIPDGQE
+283 KEIQDGPE

-297 SDKIIGETFGKIS
+297 SDKIIGETFGKIA

-318 YNVEK
+318 HNVEK
-323 VDETKKNIK
+323 VEETKNNVKIQ
-332 SIIISEK
+332 SIMISEK

-369 ISLYNDIKRAK
+369 ISLYNDIKRLK

-403 LLALKDNKEMI
+403 LLALQDNKEMI
-414 REYVNAVH
+414 REYVNAVY
-422 KEGKLPFELTHD
+422 KEEKLPFELTHD
-434 LKGMNPI
+434 LEGMNPI

-486 IVEENSTEV
+486 IVEENPTEV

-515 AESKGKYRHATKE
+515 TENKGKYRYATKE

-533 KANPTKT
+533 KANPAKT

-551 SKENTNTR
+551 SKENTTPE
-559 TENSHDE
+559 TEIEHDG

>member
-1 MEEILEKMEDIAA
+1 MEEILKKMEDIAA

-65 ESKKIDAEAKEGKES
+65 ENKKIDAEAKEGKES

-96 DKEMGKYVKKEEL
+96 DKEMKKYVSKEEI
-109 EKRNSEI
+109 EKRNALY
-116 EEKEKRKSA
+116 EESAKNAETRKAA

-131 NAEKTIEKI
+131 NAEKTIEKV

-161 KEANLANVLKIQ
+161 KEANLASILKIQ
-173 TEIETD
+173 TEMENE
-179 KKDLSELKDI
+179 KKELEELKDI
-189 AENAKEYSDLEYL
+189 ADNVKEYSNLEYL

-210 YSNIENVLEDEFYKT
+210 YSNIENVLEDEFYKA
-225 NKKQNEVDK
+225 NKKQNEADK
-234 SNETEIEKSE
+234 SNEAGTEKSE
-244 NIDEV
+244 
-249 EKVEKAE
+249 K
-256 IEKTGNADEIEKVE
+256 ADEIEKVE
-270 IQQENKENEIPEI
+270 TQEDDRKIVIPEI
-283 KEIPDGQE
+283 KEIQDGPE

-297 SDKIIGETFGKIS
+297 SDKIIGETFGKIA

-318 YNVEK
+318 HNVEK
-323 VDETKKNIK
+323 VEETKNNVKIQ
-332 SIIISEK
+332 SIMISEK

-369 ISLYNDIKRAK
+369 ISLYNDIKRLK

-403 LLALKDNKEMI
+403 LLALQDNKEMI
-414 REYVNAVH
+414 REYVNAVY
-422 KEGKLPFELTHD
+422 KEEKLPFELTHD
-434 LKGMNPI
+434 LEGMNPI

-486 IVEENSTEV
+486 IVEENPTEV

-515 AESKGKYRHATKE
+515 TENKGKYRHATKE

-533 KANPTKT
+533 KANPAKT

-551 SKENTNTR
+551 SKENTTPE
-559 TENSHDE
+559 TEIEHDG

>member
-1 MEEILEKMEDIAA
+1 MEEILKKMEDIAA
-14 LKDRKEKIQE
+14 LKNRKEKIQE

-96 DKEMGKYVKKEEL
+96 DKEMKKYVSKEEI
-109 EKRNSEI
+109 EKRNALY
-116 EEKEKRKSA
+116 EESAKNAETRKAA

-131 NAEKTIEKI
+131 NAEKTIEKV

-161 KEANLANVLKIQ
+161 KEANLASILKIQ
-173 TEIETD
+173 TEMENE
-179 KKDLSELKDI
+179 KKELEELKDI
-189 AENAKEYSDLEYL
+189 ADNVKEYSNLEYL

-210 YSNIENVLEDEFYKT
+210 YSNIENVLEDEFYKA
-225 NKKQNEVDK
+225 NKKQNEADK
-234 SNETEIEKSE
+234 SNEAGTEKSE
-244 NIDEV
+244 
-249 EKVEKAE
+249 K
-256 IEKTGNADEIEKVE
+256 ADEIEKVE
-270 IQQENKENEIPEI
+270 TQEDDRKIVIPEI
-283 KEIPDGQE
+283 KEIQDGPE

-297 SDKIIGETFGKIS
+297 SDKIIGETFGKIA

-318 YNVEK
+318 HNVEK
-323 VDETKKNIK
+323 VEETKNNVKIQ
-332 SIIISEK
+332 SIMISEK

-369 ISLYNDIKRAK
+369 ISLYNDIKRLK

-386 ENKKDAKK
+386 ENKKDAKR

-403 LLALKDNKEMI
+403 LLALQDNKEMI
-414 REYVNAVH
+414 RGYVNAVY
-422 KEGKLPFELTHD
+422 KEEKLPFELTHD
-434 LKGMNPI
+434 LEGMNPI

-475 GKESKEVIEPE
+475 VKESKEVIEPE
-486 IVEENSTEV
+486 IVEE
-495 KVDREKIEQEIV
+495 
-507 EEKQTKEN
+507 KQTKEN
-515 AESKGKYRHATKE
+515 TENKGKYRHATKE

-533 KANPTKT
+533 KANPAKT

-551 SKENTNTR
+551 SKENTTPE
-559 TENSHDE
+559 TEIEHDG